1 MLAPYPSNQAKTDTP
16 TAAAAGPM
24 GMLGPW
30 AAGMPFFSGADANGA
45 APGGAAAAMQPLQAT
60 QQAWIDFMTRF
71 GSASPQS
78 YMTGFDR
85 TFGGL
90 FDALGFG
97 PMRKL
102 QAASQEL
109 AAASLEQNQ
118 ARAGYAM
125 IVQGAFATG
134 LERLMAQLAKM
145 ADEGERVES
154 VLALLKMWAVQTEEA
169 VHEQLQSP
177 KGLAA
182 TAAMTRAGLS
192 HRRKLQQVAAIVAD
206 SLDMATRRELD
217 EVYRE
222 IHELKR
228 ELRALRS
235 SAPSRPG
242 SAAGVAA
249 NPLPNARPSQAASR
263 GQGKTARDPEEK
275 KEIMNPANR
284 AMLASRAAAAVAIT
298 PASVASEL
306 EDARNKIARGLAR
319 LAEVSEDDLAIATVP
334 RDEVWREDMVRLYR
348 CKPVVE
354 KPHAVPILITYA
366 LVGRFQMIDLEVDRS
381 LVRKLLAQG
390 FDVYFVDWGT
400 PGRAQ
405 RWLTIDD
412 YVSGYLDHC
421 VDHIRDRSGE
431 RPDQPARHLP
441 GRRFHDL
448 LRGALS
454 REGAKP
460 RLHRD
465 ADRFPRRQA
474 RSANGSG
481 YMNQWARAMTPKDI
495 DDLVDVYGTAP
506 GSLVG
511 FAFLMMNPLSNVT
524 KYTIDLVDVLDDETK
539 LLNFL
544 RMERWIADRPDH
556 PGRSRAPVVQG
567 SLPGEQAD
575 QERARARRPHR
586 RACATSP
593 CRC

>member
-1 MLAPYPSNQAKTDTP
+1 MTNSFGDGGAESVYNFWLGLIPQFFSQIGVKLPAGHNGAGAVNASAPSAMPAIDWLGPWQAAMPFLAGMPGKPADGATPPSAQAMLAPWAAMLAPYPSNQAKTDTP

-30 AAGMPFFSGADANGA
+30 AAGMPFFSGAGANSA
-45 APGGAAAAMQPLQAT
+45 APAGAAAAMQPLQAT

-102 QAASQEL
+102 QAATQEL

-145 ADEGERVES
+145 ADEGARVES
-154 VLALLKMWAVQTEEA
+154 VLALLKMWAVQTEGA

-235 SAPSRPG
+235 SASSRSG
-242 SAAGVAA
+242 FAAGVGKPVGKPAA
-249 NPLPNARPSQAASR
+249 KPAA
-263 GQGKTARDPEEK
+263 K
-275 KEIMNPANR
+275 
-284 AMLASRAAAAVAIT
+284 RAAKSGGKPAAKAK
-298 PASVASEL
+298 L
-306 EDARNKIARGLAR
+306 R
-319 LAEVSEDDLAIATVP
+319 ATQ
-334 RDEVWREDMVRLYR
+334 R
-348 CKPVVE
+348 
-354 KPHAVPILITYA
+354 
-366 LVGRFQMIDLEVDRS
+366 
-381 LVRKLLAQG
+381 RK
-390 FDVYFVDWGT
+390 
-400 PGRAQ
+400 RK
-405 RWLTIDD
+405 
-412 YVSGYLDHC
+412 S
-421 VDHIRDRSGE
+421 
-431 RPDQPARHLP
+431 
-441 GRRFHDL
+441 
-448 LRGALS
+448 
-454 REGAKP
+454 
-460 RLHRD
+460 
-465 ADRFPRRQA
+465 
-474 RSANGSG
+474 
-481 YMNQWARAMTPKDI
+481 
-495 DDLVDVYGTAP
+495 
-506 GSLVG
+506 
-511 FAFLMMNPLSNVT
+511 
-524 KYTIDLVDVLDDETK
+524 
-539 LLNFL
+539 
-544 RMERWIADRPDH
+544 
-556 PGRSRAPVVQG
+556 
-567 SLPGEQAD
+567 
-575 QERARARRPHR
+575 
-586 RACATSP
+586 
-593 CRC
+593 